1 MDSNEVDCYITDA
14 IYQTIK
20 VIEPFSTNTR
30 YDIKGLSDMLKMNP
44 QFNTMCQK
52 LLLKY
57 NCFSNTPI
65 EYQIITIISTSVYLT
80 IQKNN
85 VRPVLDQYL
94 NQKI

>member
-1 MDSNEVDCYITDA
+1 
-14 IYQTIK
+14 
-20 VIEPFSTNTR
+20 
-30 YDIKGLSDMLKMNP
+30 
-44 QFNTMCQK
+44 MCQK

-65 EYQIITIISTSVYLT
+65 EYQAIMIVSTSVYLT

-85 VRPVLDQYL
+85 CKPAMNEYL